1 MQTRTCVLVS
11 VLLLS
16 QAAFGQTFG
25 SISGEAH
32 DTTGAI
38 ITGARMTAINIGTNA
53 SRTVT
58 TNDAGG
64 YSFPSLPP
72 GIYTVKVEK
81 PGFKTVVRNQIELQV
96 QLAARVDFEM
106 QVGQVSESIEVS
118 ANAALLVTDNA
129 TVGTVIENKRILE
142 LPLNGRN
149 YLQLVS
155 LAPNVSTG
163 FSSQGQAGARQGGI
177 RAQQTISVA
186 GQRTN
191 FNHYTLDGVENTD
204 PNFNTFVVMPS
215 VDALQEFKVQTGVY
229 PAEFGRQTS
238 QINVLTKSG
247 TNQYHGTLFEFLR
260 NDKMDAYPYSFTSI
274 RTSKN
279 PFKWNQYG
287 FTLGGPV
294 RVPKIFNGRDKLF
307 FMANYES
314 FRKRETI
321 TGLYSLAPAAVQG
334 GDFSGISNRIFDP
347 TSHVRQPD
355 GTITAVA
362 FPGNILPQT
371 RISPISKKLL
381 EFYRTPTLPGVLNN
395 FVTLLPRP
403 VNRDQFILRM
413 DYVESSKS
421 SWAGRYSW
429 GDENESS
436 PGLNLNGTKLV
447 TNLEQYMGSNTR
459 VLSPTVVTE
468 TRFGYTRFYNSVGTL
483 LAFQRNV
490 VDELGIPGLKGG
502 DPVSWGIPSIG
513 IGGVTGGT
521 NGTSIGDGTDGPFE
535 NKNNTLQFL
544 NNTSITRGSHTFRFG
559 GEIRRDQ
566 FNQVG
571 NQYGRG
577 SFSFGFT
584 PTQDPRARTVGS
596 TLPSQGDGFASF
608 LLGNVTTTEVAA
620 QIASVQFRA
629 TSFALYF
636 DDVWKL
642 TPKVTLSLG
651 LRYENTPPWEDI
663 SGNLVTV
670 FYNAFDNIPNI
681 QDKSRYP
688 VLLRQG
694 KGSGDPYAGLRVR
707 WPDIPLV
714 QDGRLGNRLVNR
726 DNNDFAP
733 RIGIAWSPNT
743 KWAIRAGAGAFYN
756 QDQGNPRFDVGR
768 NAAGRTR
775 NDDNPDFPAET
786 WLNGASGLAGSVA
799 NIATPQAFSN
809 KFDRRTPYTLQWLLN
824 VQRELA
830 PNLTFEAG
838 YLGSVSR
845 HLESYRGTSA
855 AVPGPGTNA
864 IRSPYPNFGL
874 LVLVENGGRGNYNS
888 LGTKLTKRYSNGI
901 NALVAYT
908 WSKSIDTTSGIR
920 TSDSDTLFSQDGR
933 CMLCDRGLSA
943 FDNRH
948 RLVISASYDL
958 PIGKGRKRDIQNGVL
973 DAVIGGWQIAGIT
986 TWRAGFPINP
996 TAGQNRA
1003 NTNIANDRPD
1013 ASGQSVDVDHPTTE
1027 RWFNTNAFVLQP
1039 IYQFGNAGRNTVIGP
1054 AGFSLDST
1062 LQKNFRIPKEGHE
1075 LQFRWEAYNLLNHP
1089 VWGFP
1094 NTSLSS
1100 PNFGRITSTSGSMR
1114 QMQFALK
1121 YVF

>member
-1 MQTRTCVLVS
+1 MRILISIACVLLS
-11 VLLLS
+11 SLL
-16 QAAFGQTFG
+16 AFGQTLG
-25 SISGEAH
+25 SISGETR
-32 DTTGAI
+32 DDSGAAI
-38 ITGARMTAINIGTNA
+38 AGATVTAVNAGTNA
-53 SRTVT
+53 IRTAVT
-58 TNDAGG
+58 NESGG
-64 YSFPSLPP
+64 YTFPYLPP
-72 GIYTVKVEK
+72 GIYSVKIEK
-81 PGFKTVVRNQIELQV
+81 AGFKTVSRTQIEIQV
-96 QLAARVDFEM
+96 QENARIDFDLPL
-106 QVGQVSESIEVS
+106 GQVTESIEVQS
-118 ANAALLVTDNA
+118 GAGLLVTENA
-129 TVGTVIENKRILE
+129 TVGTVIENKRIVE

-163 FSSQGQAGARQGGI
+163 FSGQGQAGARQGGI

-247 TNQYHGTLFEFLR
+247 TNQYHGTAFEFLR
-260 NDKMDAYPYSFTSI
+260 NDKLDAASYAFTVL
-274 RTSKN
+274 RPVKD

-287 FTLGGPV
+287 YTLGGPIWI
-294 RVPKIFNGRDKLF
+294 PKLFNGKDKLF
-307 FMANYES
+307 FMSNYEAY
-314 FRKRETI
+314 RKRGNT
-321 TGLYSLAPAAVQG
+321 TGLFSLAPTPFQG
-334 GDFSGISNRIFDP
+334 GDFSSLSSRIYDP
-347 TSHVRQPD
+347 LTRVRQAD
-355 GTITAVA
+355 GTITGTP
-362 FPGNILPQT
+362 FPGNIIPPN
-371 RISPISKKLL
+371 RIDPTSKKLL
-381 EFYRTPTLPGVLNN
+381 EFYRNPTLPGVTNN
-395 FVTLLPRP
+395 FVQALGRP
-403 VNRDQFILRM
+403 QNRDQLILRM
-413 DYVESSKS
+413 DFLESPKS
-421 SWAGRYSW
+421 TWAGRYSW

-436 PGLNLNGTKLV
+436 PGLNQNGTKLV

-459 VLSPTVVTE
+459 VLSPSLVTE

-502 DPVSWGIPSIG
+502 DSVSWGIPAIG
-513 IGGVTGGT
+513 IANYTG
-521 NGTSIGDGTDGPFE
+521 IGDSTDGPFE
-535 NKNNTLQFL
+535 NKNSTLQFL
-544 NNTSITRGSHTFRFG
+544 NNTSVTKGKHSFRFG

-577 SFSFGFT
+577 SFGFSVS
-584 PTQDPRARTVGS
+584 PTQDPRALAAGS
-596 TLPSQGDGFASF
+596 GLPQQGDGFASF
-608 LLGNVTTTEVAA
+608 LLGNVTLTEVAA
-620 QIASVQFRA
+620 QIASVNFRSN
-629 TSFALYF
+629 SFALYA
-636 DDVWKL
+636 DDVWKI
-642 TPKVTLSLG
+642 TPKITLSLG

-663 SGNLVTV
+663 SGNLTTV
-670 FYNAFDNIPNI
+670 YFNAFDNTPNVAD
-681 QDKSRYP
+681 QSRYP
-688 VLLRQG
+688 VFLRQG
-694 KGSGDPYAGLRVR
+694 KGTGDPYAGLKVR
-707 WPDIPLV
+707 WPAIPLV

-726 DNNDFAP
+726 DNNDFGP
-733 RIGIAWSPNT
+733 RIGIAWSPDS
-743 KWAIRAGAGAFYN
+743 KWSVRTGAGMFYN

-786 WLNGASGLAGSVA
+786 WANGAAGLVGSVA

-809 KFDRRTPYTLQWLLN
+809 KFDRRTPYTIQWLMN

-830 PNLTFEAG
+830 RNLTFEAG

-845 HLESYRGTSA
+845 HLESYRGVSA
-855 AVPGPGTNA
+855 AVPGPGSNA
-864 IRSPYPNFGL
+864 SRSPYPNWGL
-874 LVLVENGGRGNYNS
+874 LVLVENGGRATYNS
-888 LGTKLTKRYSNGI
+888 LGTKLTKRYSAGMT
-901 NALVAYT
+901 ALVSYT

-920 TSDSDTLFSQDGR
+920 TSDSDTLFGQDGR
-933 CMLCDRGLSA
+933 CTLCERGLSA

-948 RLVISASYDL
+948 RLVISGLYDL
-958 PIGKGRKRDIQNGVL
+958 PAGKGRKMEFKSNIL
-973 DAVIGGWQIAGIT
+973 DAIAGGWQLGGIS

-996 TAGQNRA
+996 TAGVNRA

-1013 ASGQSVDVDHPTTE
+1013 ATGQPSHLDNPTTGK
-1027 RWFNTNAFVLQP
+1027 WFNTQAFVLQP
-1039 IYQFGNAGRNTVIGP
+1039 IYQFGNAGRNTIIGP
-1054 AGFSLDST
+1054 AGFVLDST
-1062 LQKNFRIPKEGHE
+1062 LQKDFRMPKEGHE
-1075 LQFRWEAYNLLNHP
+1075 VQFRWEAYNLLNHP

-1100 PNFGRITSTSGSMR
+1100 PSFGRITSTAGSMR

>member
-1 MQTRTCVLVS
+1 V
-11 VLLLS
+11 
-16 QAAFGQTFG
+16 
-25 SISGEAH
+25 
-32 DTTGAI
+32 TGAI
-38 ITGARMTAINIGTNA
+38 ISDATVTALNVATNA
-53 SRTVT
+53 ARTVI

-72 GIYTVKVEK
+72 GTYMLKVEK
-81 PGFKTVVRNQIELQV
+81 AGFKTIVRNQIELQV
-96 QLAARVDFEM
+96 QQAARLDFEM
-106 QVGQVSESIEVS
+106 AVGQVTESIEVE
-118 ANAALLVTDNA
+118 AGAMLLSTENA
-129 TVGTVIENKRILE
+129 TVGTVIENRRIVE

-163 FSSQGQAGARQGGI
+163 FSTQGQAGARQGGI
-177 RAQQTISVA
+177 RAAQTISVA

-215 VDALQEFKVQTGVY
+215 IDALQEFKVQTGVY
-229 PAEFGRQTS
+229 PAEFGRQTT

-247 TNQYHGTLFEFLR
+247 TNQYHGTMFEFLR
-260 NDKMDAYPYSFTSI
+260 NDKMDANPYSFTAI
-274 RTSKN
+274 RTTKD

-294 RVPKIFNGRDKLF
+294 RLPKIFNGRDHLF
-307 FMANYES
+307 FMGNYEAY
-314 FRKRETI
+314 RKRGNT

-334 GDFSGISNRIFDP
+334 GDFSAIPLKIYDPISRAY
-347 TSHVRQPD
+347 VAD
-355 GTITAVA
+355 GKTITATL
-362 FPGNILPQT
+362 FPGNVLPQN
-371 RISPISKKLL
+371 RISSISKKLL
-381 EFYRTPTLPGVLNN
+381 EFYRTPTLPGAVNN
-395 FVTLLPRP
+395 YVTALARP
-403 VNRDQFILRM
+403 QNRDQFVLRM
-413 DYVESSKS
+413 DYVESSNS
-421 SWAGRYSW
+421 TWAGRYSW

-459 VLSPTVVTE
+459 VISPRVVTE

-502 DPVSWGIPSIG
+502 EPVSCGIPSIG
-513 IGGVTGGT
+513 IANY
-521 NGTSIGDGTDGPFE
+521 NGIGDGTDGPFE

-544 NNTSITRGSHTFRFG
+544 NNTSVVRGKHAFRFG

-577 SFSFGFT
+577 SFSFSTT
-584 PTQDPRARTVGS
+584 PTQDPVTH
-596 TLPSQGDGFASF
+596 LQGDAFASF
-608 LLGNVTTTEVAA
+608 LLGNVTLTEAAA

-629 TSFALYF
+629 TSFALYL
-636 DDVWKL
+636 DDVWKV
-642 TPKVTLSLG
+642 TPRFTLSLG
-651 LRYENTPPWEDI
+651 LRYENTPPWEDV
-663 SGNLVTV
+663 SGNLTTV
-670 FYNAFDNIPNI
+670 YFNAFDTIPNI
-681 QDKSRYP
+681 TDQSRYP
-688 VLLRQG
+688 VFLRQG
-694 KGSGDPYAGLRVR
+694 KGTGDPYAGLKVR
-707 WPDIPLV
+707 WPGIPLV

-733 RIGIAWSPNT
+733 RLGIAWSPSS
-743 KWAIRAGAGAFYN
+743 KWAVRTGVGWFYN

-768 NAAGRTR
+768 NAAGRSR

-786 WLNGASGLAGSVA
+786 WLNGAASLSNAQIV
-799 NIATPQAFSN
+799 TPQAFSN
-809 KFDRRTPYTLQWLLN
+809 KFDRRTPYSIQWLFN

-830 PNLTFEAG
+830 SNLTFEAG
-838 YLGSVSR
+838 YVGSVSR
-845 HLESYRGTSA
+845 HLESYRGVSA
-855 AVPGPGTNA
+855 AVPGPGTVA
-864 IRSPYPNFGL
+864 SRSPYPNFGL

-888 LGTKLTKRYSNGI
+888 MGSKLTKRYSNGVT
-901 NALVAYT
+901 ALVSYT
-908 WSKSIDTTSGIR
+908 WSKSIDETSGIR
-920 TSDSDTLFSQDGR
+920 TSDSDTLFWQSGYCQR
-933 CMLCDRGLSA
+933 CERGLSA

-948 RLVISASYDL
+948 RLVMSGLYDL
-958 PIGKGRKRDIQNGVL
+958 PIGKGKKMNLQNRVVN
-973 DAVIGGWQIAGIT
+973 AVAGGWQLGSIL
-986 TWRAGFPINP
+986 TWRSGFPINP
-996 TAGQNRA
+996 TAGVNRA

-1013 ASGQSVDVDHPTTE
+1013 ATGQSVSVDHPTTNQ
-1027 RWFNTNAFVLQP
+1027 WFNTGAFALQP
-1039 IYQFGNAGRNTVIGP
+1039 IYTFGNAGRNTVLGP
-1054 AGFSLDST
+1054 AGFSFDFST
-1062 LQKNFRIPKEGHE
+1062 HKDFRIREGHE
-1075 LQFRWEAYNLLNHP
+1075 LQFRWEAFNVLNHP

-1100 PNFGRITSTSGSMR
+1100 SNFGRITSTSGSMR